1 MAGPHWHILTGE
13 YPPQPGGVSDYTRLV
28 AEGLAARGCTV
39 DVWTTTAEGETPLA
53 RCVTVHREP
62 AIWSGAGL
70 ARLGAK
76 LGPPGGGRRLLV
88 QYTPNAW
95 GGKSVNL
102 GFCRWLAARGRGGD
116 AVRVMFHELFHYTR
130 LRERPTRWL
139 LPVVHRAMLRRVL
152 EGCSH
157 VDYSTGEWGRLL
169 AHFPTAREK
178 MTTWM
183 PVPSTIPVVDDAAGV
198 VALRRQIA
206 PEGEAIIGSF
216 GTYGEDLRQ
225 RLGAV
230 FPRLVLAQS
239 DRVGLLIGRGG
250 DRFAAQLISAHPRL
264 RGRLVAP
271 GSLDPAGVS
280 RHLQICTVLVQ
291 PYPDGLCARRTT
303 AMAAFVHGLPVASNA
318 GSFTEAEMASDCAA
332 LAQADSPESLV
343 CVAESLLG
351 DTEKRARLG
360 ASARRVY
367 ERHFALER
375 TIEVLLES
383 HVSDAGR

>member
-1 MAGPHWHILTGE
+1 
-13 YPPQPGGVSDYTRLV
+13 
-28 AEGLAARGCTV
+28 
-39 DVWTTTAEGETPLA
+39 
-53 RCVTVHREP
+53 
-62 AIWSGAGL
+62 
-70 ARLGAK
+70 
-76 LGPPGGGRRLLV
+76 
-88 QYTPNAW
+88 
-95 GGKSVNL
+95 
-102 GFCRWLAARGRGGD
+102 
-116 AVRVMFHELFHYTR
+116 MFHELFHYTR

-157 VDYSTGEWGRLL
+157 IDYATGEWGRLL
-169 AHFPTAREK
+169 AHFPTARGM

-183 PVPSTIPVVDDAAGV
+183 PVPSTIPIVDDSAGV

-230 FPRLVLAQS
+230 FPRLVLAQP
-239 DRVGLLIGRGG
+239 DRVGLLIGYGG
-250 DRFAAQLISAHPRL
+250 DRFAAQLISAHPGL
-264 RGRLVAP
+264 RGRLVAA

-303 AMAAFVHGLPVASNA
+303 AMAAFVHGVPVASNA
-318 GSFTEAEMASDCAA
+318 GSFTEAEMDSGCAA
-332 LAQADSPESLV
+332 LAQGDSPESLV

-351 DTEKRARLG
+351 DTEKRAWLG
-360 ASARRVY
+360 VSARRVY

-383 HVSDAGR
+383 HVSAAGR